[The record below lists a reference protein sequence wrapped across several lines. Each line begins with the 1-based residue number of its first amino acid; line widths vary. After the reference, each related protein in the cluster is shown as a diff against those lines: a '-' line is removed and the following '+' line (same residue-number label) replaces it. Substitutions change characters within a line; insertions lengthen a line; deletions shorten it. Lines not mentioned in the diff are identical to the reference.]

1 MKRLKLDFKEYK
13 PHNIPERLRPLQAT
27 AEPYADYAECNSV
40 RLYCDST
47 PKKVLL
53 ETQRKNHLIHQIEKV
68 KSFLNNI
75 GFGQVPFTVCGG
87 SVFIILQCME
97 YSHKDID
104 VYFTNKSD
112 VKRFIQYIEENEE
125 TIKSQVH
132 LHSTSNALTFSDQM
146 IFDISPKSTSN
157 KINLNPNINI
167 GRLERDIQFIIR
179 KFGTPQSI
187 FDTFDFNCSMCGVT
201 SDYELVLDDRFNKE
215 IKYIEGNGNF
225 HNELLN
231 RYLKYISEKGAI
243 DPDYK
248 TVKRLIKEM
257 LINKDEELVQT
268 YNEQT
273 VKKSSQAIL
282 NLLYQNPP
290 VEISD
295 YVHDCVVDVYDDEST
310 IVELYELFYPGIH
323 QLTKCNM
330 LFNLVRM
337 KHKEENPTDPY
348 GNPHDYEAYKKLPKI
363 TEVQR
368 REVILAYPEYF
379 L

>member
-1 MKRLKLDFKEYK
+1 MKTLKLDYKEYK
-13 PHNIPERLRPLQAT
+13 PHNIKERLRPLQAT
-27 AEPYADYAECNSV
+27 AEPYFGYTECQSSE
-40 RLYCDST
+40 RLIYEYT
-47 PKKVLL
+47 PKKVIL
-53 ETQRKNHLIHQIEKV
+53 ESERQTHLIHQVEQV
-68 KSFLNNI
+68 KSFLNKL
-75 GFGQVPFTVCGG
+75 GFGQVPFAICGG
-87 SVFIILQCME
+87 SVFSILQCME
-97 YSHKDID
+97 YTHKDID
-104 VYFTNKSD
+104 VYFTNKDD
-112 VKRFIQYIEENEE
+112 VERFCEYIEENKKYIE
-125 TIKSQVH
+125 SQVA
-132 LHSTSNALTFSDQM
+132 LHITSNAFTFSRQM
-146 IFDISPKSTSN
+146 IFDIRSDQGVQSK
-157 KINLNPNINI
+157 NPNINLKD
-167 GRLERDIQFIIR
+167 LERDIQFIIR
-179 KFGTPQSI
+179 KFGTPQEI
-187 FDTFDFNCSMCGVT
+187 FDTFDFNCSMCGIT

-231 RYLKYISEKGAI
+231 RYHKYISEKGAI
-243 DPDYK
+243 DPNFK

-268 YNEQT
+268 YNEQS
-273 VKKSSQAIL
+273 VKKSSQSIL
-282 NLLYQNPP
+282 NLLYLKPP

-295 YVHDCVVDVYDDEST
+295 YVHDCVIDVYDDEST

-348 GNPHDYEAYKKLPKI
+348 GNPHDFEAYKILPKI